1 MKINTV
7 QLQDE
12 TYLVNG
18 VLRVPFAPGNR
29 HYQEVLEWISEGNVP
44 TPEFNDA
51 ELLENAKQAQ
61 VALLGID
68 YIAARNAN
76 VTVLGNDY
84 PADKDYQF
92 MIVNLA
98 SRSGRGN
105 NLPDTIRGASNVVV
119 NLTPSLLDSIEDAI
133 YEQVTVTTET
143 LAVKTLQIEG
153 ATSVAEV
160 QAITFTG

>member
-7 QLQDE
+7 QLQSYG
-12 TYLVNG
+12 YLIND
-18 VLRVPFAPGNR
+18 VLMVPIDSGNR
-29 HYQEVLEWISEGNVP
+29 HYRAVLEWLAEGNVP
-44 TPEFNDA
+44 TPEFTDE

-61 VALLGID
+61 VALLGVD

-105 NLPDTIRGASNVVV
+105 NLPDSIRGASNVAVS
-119 NLTPSLLDSIEDAI
+119 LTPSLLDSIEDAI
-133 YEQVTVTTET
+133 HEQVTVTTET